1 MDAIAGVELL
11 RAALSEIPGLMAQ
24 TVADVD
30 PPAVVVGPPALEWED
45 YTSEPST
52 GRYPVWL
59 VVTGG
64 DGATEAL
71 LGLVPLVAAAI
82 DAIDT
87 AALVRA
93 DPGVYPSSTGSDL
106 PAYQFQVEIALGG

>member
-1 MDAIAGVELL
+1 MDAIEGVELL
-11 RAALSEIPGLMAQ
+11 RAGLSEIPGLAAQ
-24 TVADVD
+24 TSADVD

-45 YTSEPST
+45 YSSAPST

-64 DGATEAL
+64 DGATEQL

-82 DAIDT
+82 DAIDN
-87 AALVRA
+87 AALLRA

-106 PAYQFQVEIALGG
+106 PAYQFTVEIALGG